1 MFLNYYYVDTSA
13 TLPLSNYVELD
24 RPTFFSS
31 LSRMNIP
38 LLVQG
43 VSVILVQTLYPLFYF
58 NTLRAFVDG
67 QLEQGNVR
75 VQ

>member
-1 MFLNYYYVDTSA
+1 MLSSIDRHFSLLLFL
-13 TLPLSNYVELD
+13 
-24 RPTFFSS
+24 F

>member
-1 MFLNYYYVDTSA
+1 
-13 TLPLSNYVELD
+13 
-24 RPTFFSS
+24 
-31 LSRMNIP
+31 MNIP

-43 VSVILVQTLYPLFYF
+43 VSVILVQTLYSLFYF

>member
-1 MFLNYYYVDTSA
+1 
-13 TLPLSNYVELD
+13 
-24 RPTFFSS
+24 
-31 LSRMNIP
+31 MNIS

-43 VSVILVQTLYPLFYF
+43 VSVILVQALYPLFYF